1 MKKNIGK
8 SILSI
13 LLCGLCSLSFAAGD
27 EKEES
32 SIFDNMKAKIYWK
45 IGSAGVVEDNVSVG
59 NDVSFGGMY
68 AQIYAD
74 VSSDAFHVGAKA
86 KMRVKSAECFDDLAV
101 YSAWEKAF
109 LGISLPVFRPI
120 WVYGGHGYVFVIPG
134 SFFTILDDYADGPR
148 YGKDGLGFQFRS
160 GFATFGASFN
170 IPYAASSSS
179 AANLHDK
186 LQIGTGASF
195 NFASFGVPLQLGSS
209 LIYNNAKNTETINKT
224 TDYGHLLRDER
235 DYTAS
240 FFVQYKLGAL
250 ATLSGGYT
258 INGTALT
265 TSSSFKHVEN
275 YNTSELSHSHIL
287 TFISRWKIKSGSFLN
302 LSVEEE
308 AEGAKSFDGEYYSAY
323 GALRFKQN
331 IAGILNAYPQI
342 MYYSIFNRDDASK
355 DRNSLVIYPRFTLEK
370 GRHYFVAGFQLE
382 HREVAED
389 SYNWIWSI
397 PFYYKF
403 TL

>member
-120 WVYGGHGYVFVIPG
+120 WVYG
-134 SFFTILDDYADGPR
+134 
-148 YGKDGLGFQFRS
+148 
-160 GFATFGASFN
+160 
-170 IPYAASSSS
+170 
-179 AANLHDK
+179 
-186 LQIGTGASF
+186 
-195 NFASFGVPLQLGSS
+195 
-209 LIYNNAKNTETINKT
+209 
-224 TDYGHLLRDER
+224 
-235 DYTAS
+235 
-240 FFVQYKLGAL
+240 
-250 ATLSGGYT
+250 
-258 INGTALT
+258 
-265 TSSSFKHVEN
+265 
-275 YNTSELSHSHIL
+275 
-287 TFISRWKIKSGSFLN
+287 
-302 LSVEEE
+302 
-308 AEGAKSFDGEYYSAY
+308 
-323 GALRFKQN
+323 
-331 IAGILNAYPQI
+331 
-342 MYYSIFNRDDASK
+342 
-355 DRNSLVIYPRFTLEK
+355 
-370 GRHYFVAGFQLE
+370 
-382 HREVAED
+382 
-389 SYNWIWSI
+389 
-397 PFYYKF
+397 
-403 TL
+403 